1 MKSDKR
7 WLEPRIGWPRRY
19 TSPHLFYTNR
29 KTFFMPIFGNPKVVT
44 KKKYGKKIDIWSLGI
59 MAIEMIDGEPP
70 YLKET
75 QLRALYLIATNGR
88 PQIPS
93 WNKLSPEFQNFL
105 ERCLEVDADKRA
117 SSEELLKHPFLL
129 RASDLRTLKGNIQAA
144 QQILNKKM

>member
-1 MKSDKR
+1 M
-7 WLEPRIGWPRRY
+7 
-19 TSPHLFYTNR
+19 
-29 KTFFMPIFGNPKVVT
+29 T

-144 QQILNKKM
+144 QQILKKQM